1 MELSER
7 PLRVVSL
14 TLCLVAGLLVGCR
27 EPSGQAEGNLSPPH
41 LLKTAWEEYGFQ
53 AWNQADRL
61 FDQVILRPNAT
72 DDQKYQAKL
81 GKAFIVQNK
90 MPGRSAEGAL
100 KLFEALLQDLP
111 NSHPLRPLVQSS
123 LGACY
128 LDSKKPDYEQGRA
141 YLQEV
146 LDNPDADPL
155 VAQDAAL
162 RLLASYLKRPD
173 PEQYS
178 EGLRRSE
185 AVISRVRGT
194 PMESVLHWMAGR
206 LALWTGDLRRFADE
220 TEAQYR
226 CGIENRALLESA
238 LFTLGRLNEAVFAD
252 YACAADWYEQIS
264 KDLPTHGRGYFGRLR
279 AAELRAGKINSDYEP
294 PLVPETA
301 PVAGQGSQ
309 D

>member
-1 MELSER
+1 MDLSER
-7 PLRVVSL
+7 LLRVVSSM
-14 TLCLVAGLLVGCR
+14 LCLVVGLLVGCR
-27 EPSGQAEGNLSPPH
+27 EPSGQTASDLSPPH

-61 FDQVILRPNAT
+61 FDQVILLPSAT
-72 DDQKYQAKL
+72 DDQKYQARL
-81 GKAFIVQNK
+81 GKAFIVQNR

-100 KLFEALLQDLP
+100 KLFEALLNDLP
-111 NSHPLRPLVQSS
+111 ISHALRPLVQSS

-146 LDNPDADPL
+146 LDNPDADTL

-162 RLLASYLKRPD
+162 RLLASFLKRPD
-173 PEQYS
+173 PEQYD
-178 EGLRRSE
+178 EGLRRAES
-185 AVISRVRGT
+185 VISRVRGT

-226 CGIENRALLESA
+226 CGIENRALLETA
-238 LFTLGRLNEAVFAD
+238 LFTLGRLNEAVFSD
-252 YACAADWYEQIS
+252 YALAADWYEQLS
-264 KDLPTHGRGYFGRLR
+264 KDLPTHGRAYFGRLR
-279 AAELRAGKINSDYEP
+279 VAELRAGKINSDYEP
-294 PLVPETA
+294 PLVPETTPA
-301 PVAGQGSQ
+301 AERGPQ